1 MSVAVPR
8 LFSSKIIFVY
18 GSGSP
23 LDWSVIVPDIFSDNK
38 KDDRIRM
45 ELIFFMIE
53 FREIKSIYFIIKV
66 DLL

>member
-38 KDDRIRM
+38 KDDRIRI
-45 ELIFFMIE
+45 EVIVFIRE
-53 FREIKSIYFIIKV
+53 FREIKNTYF
-66 DLL
+66 